1 MGACNRDRTGDLV
14 LTKDVLYQ
22 LSYAGD
28 MRLPATVESK
38 PDHHQSDLRFQRAQT
53 PEPPHFSTR
62 TIQAIMHPFDGRR
75 AGKVAKAT
83 FVSKEIAG

>member
-1 MGACNRDRTGDLV
+1 MQAICVPVTL
-14 LTKDVLYQ
+14 
-22 LSYAGD
+22 
-28 MRLPATVESK
+28 ESK
-38 PDHHQSDLRFQRAQT
+38 PDRHQFDLRFQRAQT
-53 PEPPHFSTR
+53 PEPSHFSTQ